1 MYNQFSYKLMGDAV
15 MNNLYFSYN
24 YKDLKSNDE
33 YVIEVNCTE
42 NNTLIE
48 LVKDFIISKI
58 DCDNLKIDF

>member
-1 MYNQFSYKLMGDAV
+1 MGDAV

-24 YKDLKSNDE
+24 YKGLKSNDE